1 MDRKTYNQYYFL
13 VEGEC
18 EERYLRWLQN
28 LINQEPDRIAN
39 VSFTIKRNIRMVS
52 WVKHLPLMGKTQIV
66 QVVDYEGNQPN
77 DRQTFLN
84 MLNDI
89 HRASQIKQVDCQLGY
104 SNLTFELWILLHK
117 IDYRVPLNT
126 KAQYLEQLNRAFHKN
141 FETLKK
147 YKQEKNF
154 QSVLQT
160 ITLDDV
166 KKAISRAEK
175 IRKYNEQNFHKEV
188 YKRKYIYFKDN
199 PDCSLQEVVKAVLIE
214 SGIMRKDKSESNY

>member
-1 MDRKTYNQYYFL
+1 MQRRASNQYYFL

-28 LINQEPDRIAN
+28 LINQEPNRIVN
-39 VSFTIKRNIRMVS
+39 VSFTIKRDVKMVS
-52 WVKHLPLMGKTQIV
+52 WVKHLSLMGKTRIV

-84 MLNDI
+84 MLDDM
-89 HRASQIKQVDCQLGY
+89 HQASRIKQVDCQLGY

-117 IDYRVPLNT
+117 IDYRTPLTT
-126 KAQYLEQLNRAFHKN
+126 KSQYLEQLNRAFHKN

-154 QSVLQT
+154 QNILQN

-166 KKAISRAEK
+166 KKAIARAER
-175 IRKYNEQNFHKEV
+175 IRKYNEENFHKEV

-199 PDCSLQEVVKAVLIE
+199 PDCSPQEAIKDVLTE
-214 SGIMRKDKSESNY
+214 CGLMKKG

>member
-1 MDRKTYNQYYFL
+1 MK
-13 VEGEC
+13 
-18 EERYLRWLQN
+18 
-28 LINQEPDRIAN
+28 
-39 VSFTIKRNIRMVS
+39 MVS

-84 MLNDI
+84 MLKDM
-89 HRASQIKQVDCQLGY
+89 HQASQIKQVDCQLGY

-117 IDYRVPLNT
+117 VEFRTPLNT
-126 KAQYLEQLNRAFHKN
+126 KSQYLEQLNRAYHKN

-154 QSVLQT
+154 QGVLQD

-166 KKAISRAEK
+166 RKAISRAEK
-175 IRKYNEQNFHKEV
+175 IRKYNEENFPKEI

-199 PDCSLQEVVKAVLIE
+199 PDCSLQEAIKEVLTKC
-214 SGIMRKDKSESNY
+214 GLMNQ

>member
-1 MDRKTYNQYYFL
+1 
-13 VEGEC
+13 
-18 EERYLRWLQN
+18 
-28 LINQEPDRIAN
+28 
-39 VSFTIKRNIRMVS
+39 MVS

-160 ITLDDV
+160 ITLID
-166 KKAISRAEK
+166 AEL
-175 IRKYNEQNFHKEV
+175 REE
-188 YKRKYIYFKDN
+188 KRIGNLLDTLMTITAMCKLI
-199 PDCSLQEVVKAVLIE
+199 VKAKFFCLA
-214 SGIMRKDKSESNY
+214 